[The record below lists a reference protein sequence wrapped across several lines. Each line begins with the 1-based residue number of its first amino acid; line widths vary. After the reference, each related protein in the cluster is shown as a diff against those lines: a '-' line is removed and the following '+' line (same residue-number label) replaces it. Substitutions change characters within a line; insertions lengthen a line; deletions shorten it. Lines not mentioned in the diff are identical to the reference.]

1 MYLFSNQTGFSPLFA
16 RFICIRNAYLEYSSR
31 KKGSFSRE
39 NPMAFSAKYP
49 RKCLFP
55 LSVLEKVEKV
65 H

>member
-1 MYLFSNQTGFSPLFA
+1 MYLFSNNGYFIPLFP
-16 RFICIRNAYLEYSSR
+16 RFLCIRNAYSEYSTL
-31 KKGSFSRE
+31 KKGSLDRE
-39 NPMAFSAKYP
+39 IPMAFSAKYP